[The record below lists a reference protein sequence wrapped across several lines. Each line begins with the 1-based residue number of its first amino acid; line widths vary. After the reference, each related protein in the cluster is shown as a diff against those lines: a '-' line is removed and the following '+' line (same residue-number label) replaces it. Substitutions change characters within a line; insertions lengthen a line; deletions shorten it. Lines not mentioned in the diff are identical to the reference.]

1 MKKHAL
7 ALLLLVLAPLAQATT
22 VRLGDDVVPVK
33 QSVDLSVDPKSDQY
47 TGSVT
52 IELDVK
58 RATSS
63 FLLHAVDLTIDT
75 LTLTKG
81 NSQIEATHAPG
92 EDGTLVVKT
101 ATPLTPGK
109 HTLYILFNN
118 KFNRQAVGLYKM
130 TTREGEPYLFTQ
142 FQAIDARRAFPCWD
156 EPGFKIPYQLTVS
169 FPEEYEAIS
178 NTPIVS
184 TERTAV
190 GSALETQVTYATK
203 VSFAPTKPLPSYL
216 VALAVGKFE
225 STPIPGMSVPGRVIA
240 VKGQGQMTKTAAEIT
255 PPVLAAL
262 EKYFDGKHPF
272 EKVDLIAVPEY
283 WAGAMENPGLITFRD
298 TVLLLDPKSAT
309 PAQRQNLV
317 RVTAHELSHMWF
329 GDLVTMEWWTDF
341 WLNESF
347 ADWMGD
353 KITDQVF
360 PEFEHAIGEMGD
372 IQAVMSADA
381 RATTDPIRKLD
392 TSPEE
397 SMRNVGVAYN
407 KGKAVLSMF
416 EQWIGPDKFRQGVL
430 AHLKSNAWG
439 NANASEFFASL
450 SKVAP
455 AGTSASLE
463 TFIAQPGI
471 PLVTVDVTGTTV
483 RLSQKRFST
492 SPGIQQMTWRVPVT
506 LRYSDGK
513 TTRTKA
519 VLLDEPSKTVQL
531 EGKSVAWIYPHAQAA
546 GYYRWQLSDDAMT
559 ALAARASEVLE
570 PKERLA
576 LLGNLG
582 ALFRAGVIHG
592 DDYLEHLSHFAND
605 PDPHVVGTVTGALG
619 QIRFTFDSEQQR
631 PRFAAYVRRTLGP
644 ALARIGLDPSKD
656 TSASVTGLRPDLIV
670 WLAQYGEDESVLR
683 FVKEQLPKYLKDPS
697 SVHPTLAGLV
707 VALSAMHGDEAM
719 YQEFKKRFESATIP
733 AERARFLN
741 SLRQFRNPAIRAK
754 VREYAL
760 SGAVR
765 PTDFFQLAGGGDTE
779 AEREDVYQWVI
790 ANYDAITKKLPPAFA
805 AGMPFIVGG
814 CEPERVERARK
825 FFAEHKTEGT
835 ERSMARTAEQVNE
848 CAALRAREMDA
859 VMKYLAAQP

>member
-1 MKKHAL
+1 MMKHAL
-7 ALLLLVLAPLAQATT
+7 SLLLLVLATLFTAANINAAT
-22 VRLGDDVVPVK
+22 VRLGDDVIPVK
-33 QSVDLSVDPKSDQY
+33 QSVDLNVDPKSDQY
-47 TGSVT
+47 SGSVT
-52 IELDVK
+52 VDLDVK

-63 FLLHAVDLTIDT
+63 FLLHAEDLTIDT
-75 LTLTKG
+75 LTLTKDK
-81 NSQIEATHAPG
+81 SAIEATHAKG
-92 EDGTLVVKT
+92 KDGTVVITTSK
-101 ATPLTPGK
+101 PLTPGK
-109 HTLYILFNN
+109 HTLSILFNN

-130 TTREGEPYLFTQ
+130 TTRDGEPYLFTQ

-156 EPGFKIPYQLTVS
+156 EPRFKIPYQLTVTI
-169 FPEEYEAIS
+169 PEEYEAIS
-178 NTPIVS
+178 NTPVVS
-184 TERTAV
+184 NEK
-190 GSALETQVTYATK
+190 TK
-203 VSFAPTKPLPSYL
+203 IRFAPTKPLPSYL
-216 VALAVGKFE
+216 VALAIGKFE
-225 STPIPGMSVPGRVIA
+225 STPIAGMSVPGRVIA
-240 VKGQGQMTKTAAEIT
+240 VKGQGQLAKTAAEIT

-309 PAQRQNLV
+309 PSQRQNLI
-317 RVTAHELSHMWF
+317 RVTAHELAHMWF
-329 GDLVTMEWWTDF
+329 GDLVTMEWWDDF

-353 KITDQVF
+353 KITDQLF
-360 PEFEHAIGEMGD
+360 PEFEHAIGEMPG
-372 IQAVMSADA
+372 IQAVMNADA

-430 AHLKSNAWG
+430 AHIKANAWG

-450 SKVAP
+450 SKHAP
-455 AGTSASLE
+455 AGTSAALE

-471 PLVTVDVTGTTV
+471 PLVTVDVTGSTV

-492 SPGIQQMTWRVPVT
+492 SPGIQQQTWRVPVT
-506 LRYSDGK
+506 LRYSDGT

-519 VLLDEPSKTVQL
+519 VLLDAPSKTVQL
-531 EGKSVAWIYPHAQAA
+531 EGKSIAWIYPHAQAA

-570 PKERLA
+570 PRERLA

-582 ALFRAGVIHG
+582 SLFRTGVIHG
-592 DDYLEHLSHFAND
+592 DAYLEHLSRFAND
-605 PDPHVVGTVTGALG
+605 SDPHVVGSVVGALG
-619 QIRFTFDSEQQR
+619 QIRVTFDSEEQR

-644 ALARIGLDPSKD
+644 ALARIGLDPTKD
-656 TSASVTGLRPDLIV
+656 TSPSVTGLRPDLV
-670 WLAQYGEDESVLR
+670 SWLANFGEDESVLQ
-683 FVKEQLPKYLKDPS
+683 FVNEQLPKYLKDPS

-707 VALSAMHGDEAM
+707 VSLSAIRGDEAM
-719 YQEFKKRFESATIP
+719 YEEFKKRFETASIP
-733 AERARFLN
+733 AERSRFLGA
-741 SLRQFRNPAIRAK
+741 LGQFRDPAIRAK
-754 VREYAL
+754 VREYSL
-760 SGAVR
+760 TPAVR
-765 PTDFFQLAGGGDTE
+765 PTDFFQMAGGGGTE
-779 AEREDVYQWVI
+779 AEREDLYQWVI

-805 AGMPFIVGG
+805 AGMPFIAGG
-814 CEPERVERARK
+814 CDPGRVERARK

-835 ERSMARTAEQVNE
+835 ERSMARTAEQVND

-859 VMKYLAAQP
+859 VMKFLAAQ